1 MQYPARAATPT
12 VIAVT
17 GCRDEVGLSPGQTSS
32 APRGAPHCLLPTG
45 YCLLLLNT
53 RHASRYPSH
62 FPLLFFLSGYT
73 QTTVV
78 GENAATGMM
87 YHVS

>member
-1 MQYPARAATPT
+1 MQKMTPAAARTQE
-12 VIAVT
+12 I
-17 GCRDEVGLSPGQTSS
+17 
-32 APRGAPHCLLPTG
+32 PRLLPTD

-53 RHASRYPSH
+53 RHASRYLSH